1 MSKGDKKAYE
11 TMFRRFYPKVHRFV
25 AMLLKNEDDADDVS
39 QLIFLKVWNKREKFA
54 DIQNFDSYLFILA
67 KYTLQITMR
76 KKDSTATLIA
86 RNTRFFPIVQRG
98 LCDFDFITNTAKAS
112 AVGGSYSFKS
122 TSAKMNRICM
132 THALVTEGVNPVTAA
147 NRMSAGIPINAVSPR
162 FLPESRKII
171 ENRIETWR
179 PETAMIW
186 LMPLTLKEV
195 FVS

>member
-1 MSKGDKKAYE
+1 MALSVMDTPVE
-11 TMFRRFYPKVHRFV
+11 IEFRRRTFKDLPFQFFQNDR
-25 AMLLKNEDDADDVS
+25 LL
-39 QLIFLKVWNKREKFA
+39 IH
-54 DIQNFDSYLFILA
+54 
-67 KYTLQITMR
+67 
-76 KKDSTATLIA
+76 
-86 RNTRFFPIVQRG
+86 FPILSENRKIPAMQEVESCR
-98 LCDFDFITNTAKAS
+98 LTEVTAIGFTAS
-112 AVGGSYSFKS
+112 IISSDALKAVGVSYSFKS